1 MKEVMVRDV
10 CIGHGTPKLCV
21 PIVGRTGEEVLEQA
35 AKVAALPLDLIEWRA
50 DWLQP
55 EEDAMAVLSALR
67 VAVGTRPLLVTFRTA
82 AEGGERQPTFA
93 EYLTFCRDAAASGC
107 ADLLDVEL
115 FCREDGAEQVLEA
128 VHRTGV
134 PVVMSSHDFH
144 ATPRRKEMFARLQ
157 RMQEMGAEIAKL
169 AVMPQSHKDVLR
181 LMDVTLQ
188 AKKELECPIIT
199 MAMGPL
205 GVVSRMAGEF
215 FGSALTFGA
224 GEQAS
229 APGQM
234 PATALRQVLDAMHAS
249 MEG

>member
-1 MKEVMVRDV
+1 MKTVMVRDV
-10 CIGHGTPKLCV
+10 CIGRGTPKLCV

-35 AKVAALPLDLIEWRA
+35 AKVTALPVDVVEWRA

-67 VAVGTRPLLVTFRTA
+67 VAVGARPLLVTFRTA
-82 AEGGERQPTFA
+82 AEGGERQPTFE

-115 FCREDGAEQVLEA
+115 LCQEEGAGQVMEA

-144 ATPRRKEMFARLQ
+144 TTPRRKEMFARLQ
-157 RMQEMGAEIAKL
+157 RMQEMGADIAKL
-169 AVMPQSHKDVLR
+169 AVMPHNHKDVLR

-188 AKKELECPIIT
+188 AKKELECPIVT
-199 MAMGPL
+199 MAMGSL
-205 GVVSRMAGEF
+205 GVVSRTAGEF
-215 FGSALTFGA
+215 FGSDLTFGA

-234 PATALRQVLDAMHAS
+234 PAAVLRGILDAMHAG